1 MKFASVLCLACLSS
15 VALAAAPEPAPT
27 AWPIDPAQSQTQFS
41 VRKFWFAHVRGTF
54 PQLQGSLR
62 RIDTRLGLDLAEVD
76 ASLTVA
82 SLEMDDADALTKALG
97 PGFFDADRYPVVR
110 FDSEP
115 FPLAELVSGGSLHGM
130 LDLHGEHLPV
140 DFDLLPSTCPR
151 QPLACPV
158 RVRGAISRSAFG
170 MRKWRAML
178 SDKVEL
184 DLRIVLR
191 SSPDAPP
198 PATVPSP
205 SAPAH

>member
-1 MKFASVLCLACLSS
+1 MDEVDHQPSS
-15 VALAAAPEPAPT
+15 TTSALPARGPGVAVEPAGTPGWLT
-27 AWPIDPAQSQTQFS
+27 DAVLAGGGRLVDLSQ
-41 VRKFWFAHVRGTF
+41 
-54 PQLQGSLR
+54 
-62 RIDTRLGLDLAEVD
+62 
-76 ASLTVA
+76 
-82 SLEMDDADALTKALG
+82 ADALLWASHDDPDGL
-97 PGFFDADRYPVVR
+97 RSV
-110 FDSEP
+110 
-115 FPLAELVSGGSLHGM
+115 

-140 DFDLLPSTCPR
+140 DFELLPSTCPR